1 MTDQATPAKV
11 RLTDGLGPNVPER
24 ESVDDALLIVGTY
37 GPWGADLNDAH
48 RRQVVLADEV
58 LKLQDEQSV
67 LVRLLIEADKVLST
81 LEGESSD
88 EQELLDSLRRRTW
101 KNLPGARSV
110 KLSDTVGVKHNALA
124 DAFSQATAA
133 AEIHK
138 ALFAAKKVKV

>member
-1 MTDQATPAKV
+1 MSDELSPAKV

-58 LKLQDEQSV
+58 LKLQGEQSV

-88 EQELLDSLRRRTW
+88 EQELLDSLRRQITIATIPHRPEEAD
-101 KNLPGARSV
+101 LLSLRACIGA
-110 KLSDTVGVKHNALA
+110 
-124 DAFSQATAA
+124 
-133 AEIHK
+133 
-138 ALFAAKKVKV
+138 